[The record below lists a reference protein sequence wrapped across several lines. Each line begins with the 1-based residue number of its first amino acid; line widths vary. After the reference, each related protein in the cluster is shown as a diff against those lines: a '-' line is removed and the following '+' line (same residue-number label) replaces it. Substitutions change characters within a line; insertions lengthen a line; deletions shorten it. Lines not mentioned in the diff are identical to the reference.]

1 MAALCAVTTHSSRR
15 PPMQALLVIA
25 SILVVLDFMAQARPD
40 EL

>member
-1 MAALCAVTTHSSRR
+1 
-15 PPMQALLVIA
+15 MQALLVIA